1 VVMAEHG
8 AVAGRACIG
17 FWERA
22 WASWESETGW
32 RWQQLGTRR
41 RRAMGGGKAGGGA
54 ARRRGVVFPS
64 WERSMAAMQCNAMG
78 GAALSDT
85 LYSGDR
91 RAQCDVGADDARC
104 SFASNSSTPPPRLVL
119 PGPVALP

>member
-1 VVMAEHG
+1 VYRLLGASVGVLGVGDGMEMATARNSAAEG
-8 AVAGRACIG
+8 NGR
-17 FWERA
+17 RQ
-22 WASWESETGW
+22 GW
-32 RWQQLGTRR
+32 RRCGE
-41 RRAMGGGKAGGGA
+41 A
-54 ARRRGVVFPS
+54 ARCSISVVG
-64 WERSMAAMQCNAMG
+64 AIYGGNAMQCNAMG